1 MTGFLSLGS
10 GGVPWLFAF
19 FAILA
24 PWWPLDDS
32 GSNGVK
38 WQGTKHHRFRPAM
51 IAAEL
56 ATNPEATTP
65 EVTTP
70 EAPSPVL
77 TATLKLCA
85 ALADN
90 YARFNPNGVG
100 KDYAP
105 TFSVEEGR
113 KYLKIVM
120 STSGNRSIH
129 AFIDRVTGDV
139 YKAANWKSPAQGIR
153 YNLLE
158 DPETCYR
165 NANWAGGY
173 LYRR

>member
-1 MTGFLSLGS
+1 
-10 GGVPWLFAF
+10 
-19 FAILA
+19 
-24 PWWPLDDS
+24 
-32 GSNGVK
+32 
-38 WQGTKHHRFRPAM
+38 M

-56 ATNPEATTP
+56 ATNPGA
-65 EVTTP
+65 TTP

-90 YARFNPNGVG
+90 YARFNPEGVI

-113 KYLKIVM
+113 KYLKIII

-129 AFIDRVTGDV
+129 AFIVRVTGDV
-139 YKAANWKSPAQGIR
+139 YKAANYKAPAKGIR
-153 YNLLE
+153 YNLLT
-158 DPETCYR
+158 DPE
-165 NANWAGGY
+165 N
-173 LYRR
+173 

>member
-1 MTGFLSLGS
+1 MT
-10 GGVPWLFAF
+10 
-19 FAILA
+19 
-24 PWWPLDDS
+24 
-32 GSNGVK
+32 
-38 WQGTKHHRFRPAM
+38 
-51 IAAEL
+51 AAEL
-56 ATNPEATTP
+56 ATNPEA
-65 EVTTP
+65 TTP

-90 YARFNPNGVG
+90 YARFNPEGVG
-100 KDYAP
+100 KGYAP

-120 STSGNRSIH
+120 TTSGNRSAH
-129 AFIDRVTGDV
+129 AFIDRDGNV
-139 YKAANWKSPAQGIR
+139 YKAANWQSPAKGIR
-153 YNLLE
+153 YNLLT

>member
-1 MTGFLSLGS
+1 
-10 GGVPWLFAF
+10 
-19 FAILA
+19 
-24 PWWPLDDS
+24 
-32 GSNGVK
+32 
-38 WQGTKHHRFRPAM
+38 M

-56 ATNPEATTP
+56 ATNPEATAP

-70 EAPSPVL
+70 EAPGPVL

-85 ALADN
+85 ALADS
-90 YARFNPNGVG
+90 YARFFPEGVG

-105 TFSVEEGR
+105 TFSVEEGL

-120 STSGNRSIH
+120 STSGNRSAH

-139 YKAANWKSPAQGIR
+139 YKVANWKAPAKGIR
-153 YNLLE
+153 YNLLT
-158 DPETCYR
+158 DPESCYQR
-165 NANWAGGY
+165 ADWAGGY

>member
-1 MTGFLSLGS
+1 
-10 GGVPWLFAF
+10 
-19 FAILA
+19 
-24 PWWPLDDS
+24 
-32 GSNGVK
+32 
-38 WQGTKHHRFRPAM
+38 M

-56 ATNPEATTP
+56 ATNPEA
-65 EVTTP
+65 TTP

-90 YARFNPNGVG
+90 YARFNPDGVG
-100 KDYAP
+100 KGYAP

-120 STSGNRSIH
+120 STSGNRSAH
-129 AFIDRVTGDV
+129 AFVDRVTGDV
-139 YKAANWKSPAQGIR
+139 YKAANWQSPAKGIR
-153 YNLLE
+153 YNLLT

-165 NANWAGGY
+165 NADWAGGY

>member
-1 MTGFLSLGS
+1 
-10 GGVPWLFAF
+10 
-19 FAILA
+19 
-24 PWWPLDDS
+24 
-32 GSNGVK
+32 
-38 WQGTKHHRFRPAM
+38 M

-65 EVTTP
+65 EATTP

-85 ALADN
+85 VLADS
-90 YARFNPNGVG
+90 YGRFNSGGVG

-113 KYLKIVM
+113 KYFKVIM
-120 STSGNRSIH
+120 STSGIKSVH

-139 YKAANWKSPAQGIR
+139 YKVANWKAPAKGIR
-153 YNLLE
+153 YNLLT
-158 DPETCYR
+158 DPDNCYQR
-165 NANWAGGY
+165 ADWAGGY